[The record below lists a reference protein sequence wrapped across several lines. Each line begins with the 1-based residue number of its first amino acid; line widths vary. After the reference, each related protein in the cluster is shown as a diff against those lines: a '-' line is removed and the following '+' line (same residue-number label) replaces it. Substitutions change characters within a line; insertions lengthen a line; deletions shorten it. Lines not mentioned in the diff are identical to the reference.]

1 MTPDPEESS
10 ARSQAELETSHQC
23 AELQRTLE
31 QRTEELRELSSHL
44 MQIQDEERRN
54 IAREL
59 HDSAGQIVVAIGM
72 NLVSLQRT
80 LQKASEGR
88 CKRGKNRISIDNGLA
103 LVDDSIELVGQLS
116 QEVRTISH
124 LLHPPLL
131 DEVGL
136 RSALQ
141 WYVEGFTERSAIAV
155 ELKLSADL
163 GRLSRDTETAIF
175 RIVQES
181 LTNVHRHSGSRA
193 ASIHIFRV
201 NVSVL
206 IRIADIGTG
215 MKEGKLRSGVGIQS
229 MTERARKL
237 GGRLEIES
245 GKQGTIITAVLA
257 ADMQPQAAGSGPFLQ
272 GLYKV

>member
-1 MTPDPEESS
+1 MTPDPEDTIAHSL
-10 ARSQAELETSHQC
+10 AELQMQRQF
-23 AELQRTLE
+23 ADLQRTLE

-44 MQIQDEERRN
+44 MQMQDEERRN

-80 LQKASEGR
+80 LQQAAERRS
-88 CKRGKNRISIDNGLA
+88 KRRKSRIGVDNGLT
-103 LVDDSIELVGQLS
+103 LVGDSIELVAQLS

-131 DEVGL
+131 DEMGL

-141 WYVEGFTERSAIAV
+141 WYVDGFTQRSAIAV

-163 GRLSRDTETAIF
+163 GRLSRETETAIF

-181 LTNVHRHSGSRA
+181 LTNVHRHSGSRT
-193 ASIHIFRV
+193 ASIHIFRE

-215 MKEGKLRSGVGIQS
+215 MKDGKLRSGVGIQS
-229 MTERARKL
+229 MTERTRKL

-257 ADMQPQAAGSGPFLQ
+257 AEMQPREASSRQGPFLHGQ
-272 GLYKV
+272 

>member
-1 MTPDPEESS
+1 MVPDPENTAAHS
-10 ARSQAELETSHQC
+10 RAEVKTQHQY
-23 AELQRTLE
+23 ADLQRTLE

-72 NLVSLQRT
+72 NLVSLQRA
-80 LQKASEGR
+80 LQKAGDGKS
-88 CKRGKNRISIDNGLA
+88 KRGKSRISIDNGLA
-103 LVDDSIELVGQLS
+103 LVSDSLELVGQLS

-131 DEVGL
+131 DEMGL

-155 ELKLSADL
+155 ELKLAADL
-163 GRLSRDTETAIF
+163 GRLSRETETAIF
-175 RIVQES
+175 RIVQEC
-181 LTNVHRHSGSRA
+181 LTNVRRHSGSRT
-193 ASIHIFRV
+193 ASIHIFRE

-206 IRIADIGTG
+206 IRIADIGRG
-215 MKEGKLRSGVGIQS
+215 MENGKLRSGVGIQS

-237 GGRLEIES
+237 GGHLEIQS

-257 ADMQPQAAGSGPFLQ
+257 ADMQPQGQSIGRDSIRL
-272 GLYKV
+272 GL

>member
-1 MTPDPEESS
+1 
-10 ARSQAELETSHQC
+10 
-23 AELQRTLE
+23 
-31 QRTEELRELSSHL
+31 
-44 MQIQDEERRN
+44 
-54 IAREL
+54 
-59 HDSAGQIVVAIGM
+59 M
-72 NLVSLQRT
+72 NLVFLQRT
-80 LQKASEGR
+80 LQKAAERRS
-88 CKRGKNRISIDNGLA
+88 KRGKGSISIDNGLA
-103 LVDDSIELVGQLS
+103 LVGDSLELVGQLS

-141 WYVEGFTERSAIAV
+141 WYVDGFTERSAIAV

-163 GRLSRDTETAIF
+163 GRLSRETETAIF

-181 LTNVHRHSGSRA
+181 LTNVHRHSGSRT
-193 ASIHIFRV
+193 ASIHIFRE

-215 MKEGKLRSGVGIQS
+215 MDGGKLRSGVGIQS

-237 GGRLEIES
+237 GGRLEVES

-257 ADMQPQAAGSGPFLQ
+257 AGVQPQEPLAGGGSILQ
-272 GLYKV
+272 GL